1 MFIKKL
7 QGSIKV
13 IYNNE
18 LFNIVYADDDTQ
30 TPRMININL
39 AEHLNVT
46 KNSIN
51 DKDTE
56 WTTYKKYTNPYEYIG
71 TNCNNVSISNMKPI
85 SRAFYKMV
93 DIYNEFK
100 MNELLSKNIQSFHLA
115 EGPGGFIQ
123 ALNWMRKNE
132 NDRYIGMTL
141 RPNEDY
147 NFVYSTKK
155 GNERNF
161 GPPSWFKGTQFL
173 KKNKHVSIEYGS
185 TNDGDINK
193 VDNLK
198 YIMDKYANS
207 MDLVTGDG
215 GFDFSSDYNH
225 QEQNVYKL
233 LFSQVIYALTL
244 QKYNGIFILKMFD
257 LFHYYSVELLY
268 LLSLFYKDVYICKPN
283 TSRIANS
290 EKYIVCIGYKYVSA
304 QIMFHSFIQAMR
316 EIHII
321 GNMEKQRLLSIL
333 KLPISVTFINEV
345 EEANTIL
352 GQQQI
357 ENINFTLSL
366 SHNNLRNKSML
377 ENLSTK
383 HKNMCIQWC
392 KTNKIPYNN
401 ILKKNVFVEKS

>member
-1 MFIKKL
+1 
-7 QGSIKV
+7 
-13 IYNNE
+13 
-18 LFNIVYADDDTQ
+18 
-30 TPRMININL
+30 
-39 AEHLNVT
+39 
-46 KNSIN
+46 
-51 DKDTE
+51 
-56 WTTYKKYTNPYEYIG
+56 
-71 TNCNNVSISNMKPI
+71 
-85 SRAFYKMV
+85 
-93 DIYNEFK
+93 
-100 MNELLSKNIQSFHLA
+100 
-115 EGPGGFIQ
+115 
-123 ALNWMRKNE
+123 MRKNE

-290 EKYIVCIGYKYVSA
+290 EKYIVCIGYKYVSS
-304 QIMFHSFIQAMR
+304 QIMFHTFIQAMS

-321 GNMEKQRLLSIL
+321 GNMNHQRLLSIL